1 MGIRVLSDA
10 MINLVSA
17 GEVVERPASVVKEL
31 VENSIDAKAKNI
43 IIEIKNGGKKLIQVS
58 DDGLGIPKNDI
69 RLAFISHATSKI
81 FEESD
86 LEKIL
91 TLGFRG
97 EALASIAII
106 SKLDL
111 ITYFQNESCGTHY
124 KINGGEEIFLKDC
137 AQRKGSV
144 FSVKDIFYNTPAR
157 MKFLKQDITESNF
170 ITSIVNNI
178 ILSHP
183 EISFKFIRDNKQIVS
198 SIGDGKISSAILR
211 VFGKDFFEN
220 LIEINYSSDLF
231 LINGFISNPSIK
243 NSKSKIQNLFINGRW
258 VKNKIISNAIESAL
272 ENEYQNTKIPFVLYL
287 KMPPEFLD
295 VNVHPTKIEVRFA
308 NEKLIFEF
316 IYNSIKNAI
325 IINQKKLFFISDSNN
340 NINNINNNNIKL
352 NKEKIISENNFLHD
366 NILLPELSEN
376 YLNNSK
382 NTEKINNK
390 SEVQKFCEKKINN
403 NNIIEINPE
412 KNQEINNFIENNIKI
427 IGEIFNCFLI
437 IEYKNE
443 IILIDKHAAHER
455 IIFENLNKNK
465 LEKNSQILLSSIIVN
480 LAIKDYDIILNNL
493 ENIKKIGYDI
503 EDFGPG
509 KFIIRAVPVYLDQK
523 DIQNSLCE
531 IAEFLSKNKSGENLE
546 NLKKIYSQIACKSAI
561 KSGKA
566 SFSNEIKELI
576 KKLIETGI
584 KNCPHG
590 RPVYILISKDDIY
603 KKFLRK

>member
-43 IIEIKNGGKKLIQVS
+43 TIEIKNGGKKLIQVS

-220 LIEINYSSDLF
+220 LIEINYYSDLF
-231 LINGFISNPSIK
+231 LINGFISNPNIK

-272 ENEYQNTKIPFVLYL
+272 EDECQNTKVPFILYL

-325 IINQKKLFFISDSNN
+325 VNNQKKLFCFLNK
-340 NINNINNNNIKL
+340 NNINNNNL
-352 NKEKIISENNFLHD
+352 DSENNFLHD
-366 NILLPELSEN
+366 NIILPELSEN

-403 NNIIEINPE
+403 NNIIITKISPE
-412 KNQEINNFIENNIKI
+412 KNQEINKINNFIENNIKI

-465 LEKNSQILLSSIIVN
+465 PEKNSQILLSSIIVN
-480 LAIKDYDIILNNL
+480 LSIKDYDIILNNL

-509 KFIIRAVPVYLDQK
+509 KFIVRAIPVYLDQK

-590 RPVYILISKDDIY
+590 RPVYISISKNDIY